1 MALCGLAM
9 VSCGKNVQK
18 AEYTGEDLT
27 GKVEILRNKQT
38 KAATI
43 RIDIPGEWE
52 IYAGP
57 SVEEID
63 FSAPVAKGNTTG
75 VFELNVPNDIRSYFQ
90 VVTRAGKAILAERHL
105 PMTDGYNFRDLGG
118 YRTIDGRYVKWGKI
132 LRSDD
137 LHKLTPEDLTY
148 LGSVPLVSVVDFRS
162 EQEMSDAPDKL
173 PTTATGYAC
182 SIDPGNLM
190 AAMGSDL
197 KLPGMADSLMR
208 EMNRLMVTD
217 PAAIAQYITL
227 FELLQSEK
235 DVPLMFHCSAGKDR
249 TGLGAALILT
259 ALGVDEETI
268 MQDYL
273 LSNIYLE
280 EKYSQY
286 IAENSDMKALF
297 TVQPQYIGAA
307 FEQIRKDHGSIENYL
322 TNVLQVD
329 IEKMREMYLY

>member
-9 VSCGKNVQK
+9 VSCGKTAQK

-52 IYAGP
+52 VYAGS
-57 SVEEID
+57 SVDKID

-75 VFELNVPNDIRSYFQ
+75 VFKLDVPNSTRSYFQ
-90 VVTRAGKAILAERHL
+90 VVTPAGKAILAESHL
-105 PMTDGYNFRDLGG
+105 PMTGGYNFRDLGG
-118 YRTIDGRYVKWGKI
+118 YRTTDGRYVKWGKI

-137 LHKLTPEDLTY
+137 LHKLTPEDITY
-148 LGSVPLVSVVDFRS
+148 LGSIPLVSVVDFRS
-162 EQEMSDAPDKL
+162 EQEMTEAPDKL
-173 PTTATGYAC
+173 PATATGYAC

-190 AAMGSDL
+190 AAMGRDL
-197 KLPGMADSLMR
+197 QLPGRADSVMR
-208 EMNRLMVTD
+208 EMNRLLVTD
-217 PAAIAQYITL
+217 PVAIAQYITL

-259 ALGVDEETI
+259 ALGVDQETI
-268 MQDYL
+268 LNDYL

-297 TVQPQYIGAA
+297 SVQPQYIGTA
-307 FEQIRKDHGSIENYL
+307 FEQIRKDHGSVENYL
-322 TNVLQVD
+322 THVLHVD
-329 IEKMREMYLY
+329 LEKMREMYLY